1 MIYKSG
7 DKVRIVKKIPARS
20 AHGFA
25 EDMAYFLGKI
35 VTIFDRRINTF
46 GEYYIIKEDHGIYMW
61 DQNMFQK
68 IDNILDNE

>member
-7 DKVRIVKKIPARS
+7 DKVRIVKKIPAKVV
-20 AHGFA
+20 HGFA

-46 GEYYIIKEDHGIYMW
+46 VYYKRRPWNLYVGSKYVS
-61 DQNMFQK
+61 K
-68 IDNILDNE
+68 S